1 VKQFPARTQSE
12 DALSEQLAKL
22 GLKDGRIT
30 PPAAAEDSTDEPDSD
45 AETETEDEDSGGD
58 ATI

>member
-12 DALSEQLAKL
+12 DALTEQLAKL

-30 PPAAAEDSTDEPDSD
+30 QPAAAEDSTDEPDSD
-45 AETETEDEDSGGD
+45 AETDEADDDGPT
-58 ATI
+58 A